1 MRKGVVGSVSA
12 YSWPPST
19 SLLWDS
25 AGGRVVTSWFP
36 LPFSHTPRLVER
48 DWAGGCCEKIGGG
61 PT

>member
-25 AGGRVVTSWFP
+25 AGGQVVVSWFP
-36 LPFSHTPRLVER
+36 SLSRIHQGWWSEIGQ
-48 DWAGGCCEKIGGG
+48 GGCGKIWGG